1 LGIAHC
7 VGQALCY
14 YVLRSNGSV
23 IARTTV
29 QPIPPEDL
37 ATADMKAQLHAFD
50 TAVRDRLGQPEYV
63 MEVNPHPSSPRMID
77 VDETEDHLKMWEK
90 DAEMPEAD
98 DDPLEFLDNYISAH
112 VLLLEGDTFTKG
124 QVIARKHDI
133 DGNILG
139 KPHINPILDSR
150 IYEVQFEDGHIE
162 EYAANVIAESIY
174 AQVDDKRC
182 EHLIL
187 DEITDYRKNP
197 NIAVNDDDRWIIAPN
212 GNHTP

>member
-1 LGIAHC
+1 
-7 VGQALCY
+7 
-14 YVLRSNGSV
+14 
-23 IARTTV
+23 
-29 QPIPPEDL
+29 
-37 ATADMKAQLHAFD
+37 
-50 TAVRDRLGQPEYV
+50 
-63 MEVNPHPSSPRMID
+63 MID

-98 DDPLEFLDNYISAH
+98 DDPLEFLDNHISAH

-182 EHLIL
+182 ENLIL